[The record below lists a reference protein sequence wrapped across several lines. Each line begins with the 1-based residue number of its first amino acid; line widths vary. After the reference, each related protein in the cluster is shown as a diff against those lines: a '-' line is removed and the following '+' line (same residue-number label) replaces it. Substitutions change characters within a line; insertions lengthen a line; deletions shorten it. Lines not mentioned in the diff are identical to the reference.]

1 VITPRHTLR
10 LGACVIRLYGPE
22 APGESGPRGLPTLVT
37 HFPDGAEVPAQPNID
52 PARLQMAHD
61 LGYGDDMRALWLMTV
76 HHEILHTWIAVI
88 QGYADSATLWH
99 VAHNVKPTPGLMGKE
114 EALVLAFQKYLRS
127 GVDGAALVPLVQWH
141 LPTLA
146 QAARVLLAP
155 LGE

>member
-22 APGESGPRGLPTLVT
+22 ASGEAGPRGLPTCVT
-37 HFPDGAEVPAQPNID
+37 SFEGGAEVPAQPNFD
-52 PARLQMAHD
+52 QAYMAQAQA
-61 LGYGDDMRALWLMTV
+61 LGYGRDVWALCRE
-76 HHEILHTWIAVI
+76 HEILHTWLAAI
-88 QGYADSATLWH
+88 QGYPSSPTLWH
-99 VAHNVKPTPGLMGKE
+99 VAHGVKAPRGLMMDE
-114 EALVLAFQKYLRS
+114 EAQVLAFQAHIRGGHY
-127 GVDGAALVPLVQWH
+127 DGGLDLAPLH